1 MKNIVFKQKNKNK
14 VNKQQNIILMKK
26 IVALSIFAMISSFTF
41 AQQVSL
47 NSHYM
52 LNDFVL
58 NPAFAGAHKDVVPLT
73 LTVRKQ
79 WTGFNGAPIT
89 QQFSANADIGANFG
103 LGLHFFND
111 LTGPTR
117 RTGFNLATSYKIPLD
132 YSRRHSIRF
141 GLSFILFEHVFD
153 RNKLTYE
160 MPYDNTIDQ
169 IYNQNIIPDANFGML
184 YMRDSTIYGGF
195 SVWNLI
201 QSRAD
206 ITHVSSTYN
215 NNINRLYYLYGGYNY
230 SINPDV
236 MLKPS
241 MLLQF
246 QGNAPASF
254 DVNVITKYKNMYWG
268 GISYRYQDAVVIIL
282 GIDWNKF
289 TFAYSYDITT
299 SDIRKYSGGSHEFTF
314 GYALDGKGMKFLD
327 GLVRKR
333 SSYE

>member
-1 MKNIVFKQKNKNK
+1 MKNK
-14 VNKQQNIILMKK
+14 VNKQQNRNLMKK
-26 IVALSIFAMISSFTF
+26 IVAIAVLAMAGNFTF
-41 AQQVSL
+41 GQQVSL

-58 NPAFAGAHKDVVPLT
+58 NPAFAGSHQDVIPLT
-73 LTVRKQ
+73 LTIRKQ
-79 WTGFNGAPIT
+79 WTGFTGAPIT
-89 QQFSANADIGANFG
+89 QQFSGNANIGANFG
-103 LGLHFFND
+103 AGLHIFND

-117 RTGFNLATSYKIPLD
+117 RTGFNLATSYAIPLD
-132 YSRRHSIRF
+132 YSRKHSLRF
-141 GLSFILFEHVFD
+141 GLAFILFEHVYD

-160 MPYDNTIDQ
+160 TPNDNTIDQ
-169 IYNQNIIPDANFGML
+169 LYNQNIIPDANFGML
-184 YMRDSTIYGGF
+184 YTKDTTIYAGF

-206 ITHVSSTYN
+206 ITNVTSSYN

-230 SINPDV
+230 TINADW

-246 QGNAPASF
+246 QANAPASF
-254 DVNVITKYKNMYWG
+254 DINVLAKYRSMYWG
-268 GISYRYQDAVVIIL
+268 GISYRYQDAVVVLI

-299 SDIRKYSGGSHEFTF
+299 SDIRKYSGGSHEITL
-314 GYALDGKGMKFLD
+314 GYALDGKGFRFLD
-327 GLVRKR
+327 KLVLKK
-333 SSYE
+333 SSY